1 MSELLLAA
9 QVDFDRPRRCPGS
22 IPVDRNK
29 GLRYPADPPKV
40 EQIVAVMR
48 AAGDDAHG
56 RRLRGLIVIL
66 WRAGLRIQKR
76 SRFPRPISI
85 SAAAPCS
92 SAGRG
97 RRASRGRHGR
107 GGCNGCSRGSN
118 CGSRYPSG
126 RCSPLSP
133 VRCADLVERCRAS
146 GLPHDRRRRRGPAA
160 LHAPPAAARPCRRA
174 DARRHP
180 ADRHPAPTRP
190 HQPPRHVG
198 LPAGHRQRGN
208 HRDRPCPPPADDASE
223 HISTAVIRGWR
234 DAAYRALRHRR
245 HSAYGGGN
253 PAPSRAPSGSA
264 KAWTRTTRPSRTV
277 KSDD

>member
-29 GLRYPADPPKV
+29 GLGYPADPPKV

-107 GGCNGCSRGSN
+107 VG
-118 CGSRYPSG
+118 
-126 RCSPLSP
+126 
-133 VRCADLVERCRAS
+133 VERLQPWLELR
-146 GLPHDRRRRRGPAA
+146 LPLPVGPLLSTINGPMRGPGRA
-160 LHAPPAAARPCRRA
+160 LPRERPSARPPSTPGSGGASR
-174 DARRHP
+174 
-180 ADRHPAPTRP
+180 PTSCGTP
-190 HQPPRHVG
+190 M
-198 LPAGHRQRGN
+198 
-208 HRDRPCPPPADDASE
+208 
-223 HISTAVIRGWR
+223 
-234 DAAYRALRHRR
+234 
-245 HSAYGGGN
+245 
-253 PAPSRAPSGSA
+253 PSS
-264 KAWTRTTRPSRTV
+264 
-277 KSDD
+277 